1 MCLGIVAK
9 KEDVNLKTARGGA
22 QMPSGPTRPVAA
34 GKRLA
39 SEASALLDGADAEPE
54 LRRIIEASWLIEDA
68 MPAWHAKKFALS
80 HLARPARPRLVTG
93 PIVRR
98 IGVASLIAHCTCAGE
113 AQSPLTARAS
123 ACEPGTP
130 TSSTTSLSVGGG
142 WS

>member
-1 MCLGIVAK
+1 
-9 KEDVNLKTARGGA
+9 
-22 QMPSGPTRPVAA
+22 MPSEPTRPVAA

-68 MPAWHAKKFALS
+68 MPAWHAKKFAPS
-80 HLARPARPRLVTG
+80 HLARPARPRLMTG

-98 IGVASLIAHCTCAGE
+98 IGVASLIAHCTCTWAGE

-130 TSSTTSLSVGGG
+130 MSSTTSLSVGGG